1 MVRTI
6 DAGGSTLA
14 GESKHEGLVAIMNN
28 SHAREVSELV
38 DQHGEMVFATAYRIL
53 GNSADAEDVYQDVF
67 MKLVRGWERILGSG
81 TVREWGAYLRV
92 VTTRRAVDILRR
104 RNRRKHIGVEWVEQ
118 LEGPKGTNPRAIV
131 MRNEMANIIRRALA
145 RLPKKESRVFCLK
158 YFEGLSYEQI
168 AGQAG
173 ISVDS
178 VGVLLHR
185 ARKHLRKLLDPSML
199 HSIEPTPVADQPAA

>member
-1 MVRTI
+1 
-6 DAGGSTLA
+6 
-14 GESKHEGLVAIMNN
+14 MNN

-53 GNSADAEDVYQDVF
+53 GNSADAEDTYQDVF
-67 MKLVRGWERILGSG
+67 MKVLRGWDRILGSG

-92 VTTRRAVDILRR
+92 VTTRRAVDTLRR
-104 RNRRKHIGVEWVEQ
+104 KHRRKHIGVEWIEQ
-118 LEGPKGTNPRAIV
+118 LEGPKGTNPRTIV
-131 MRNEMANIIRRALA
+131 MQNEMANIIRRALA

-158 YFEGLSYEQI
+158 YFDGLSYAQI
-168 AGQAG
+168 AGQVG

-185 ARKHLRKLLDPSML
+185 ARKHLRDLLDPSML
-199 HSIEPTPVADQPAA
+199 QNTEPTTVADQPAA

>member
-1 MVRTI
+1 
-6 DAGGSTLA
+6 
-14 GESKHEGLVAIMNN
+14 MNN

-67 MKLVRGWERILGSG
+67 MKLVRGWDRILGSG

-92 VTTRRAVDILRR
+92 VTTRRAVDTLRR
-104 RNRRKHIGVEWVEQ
+104 THRRKLVGVEWIDH
-118 LEGPKGTNPRAIV
+118 LEGSKRTNPRTII
-131 MRNEMANIIRRALA
+131 MQNEMANIIRRALA

-168 AGQAG
+168 AAQAG

-185 ARKHLRKLLDPSML
+185 ARKRLRELLDPSL
-199 HSIEPTPVADQPAA
+199 LKNIEPTAVADQPAA